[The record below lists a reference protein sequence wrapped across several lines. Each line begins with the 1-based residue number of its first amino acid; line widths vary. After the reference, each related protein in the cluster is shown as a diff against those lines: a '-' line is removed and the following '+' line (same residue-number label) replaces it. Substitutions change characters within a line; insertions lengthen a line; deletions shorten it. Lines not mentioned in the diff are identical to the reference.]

1 MLLRKLICLVLA
13 VTTATAPLSAS
24 AVDLGAAFDN
34 LIGPGVGV
42 SVNQPGRYQS
52 GARNSFSGGGVE
64 VRVPRSANVP
74 QLFSISP
81 PRIEAG
87 CNGISAHF
95 GGFSFIS
102 GREFEALL
110 KQIASGAALGFV
122 TSLVMKTLC
131 PPCEAIVQELKTA
144 AQYAANLAKNSCEFG
159 QKMGRDFLA
168 GLGTSPS
175 GEDKCAMTV
184 SNNNGSQDALFS
196 FSNLCSSLTG
206 VSETLHKWNTDMGA
220 YGPGGGSDAQ
230 KKATLEATKCE
241 LGEGNRT
248 YSRLSTFDK
257 AGMWGS
263 EGTSEAYDRKVILMN
278 LMGADMAWTSAH
290 KTGCQLGDGQDVTY
304 LDDKEKKE
312 MFCPPPLSA
321 DRMVGYYMCGSPQ
334 SLADLAKVSASS
346 SVYRY
351 CANIFT
357 PNTDDTGNK
366 AWKCTSERQGDDG
379 NTGCDVLKLD
389 SIDKVFRGKGF
400 LVSVNELLREAVA
413 RVRNN
418 ESLSADIT
426 RSVGGTSTT
435 YRGRNIIGLI
445 QTAPYPLYQAINAAA
460 VYPSATEDLI
470 DNLSVLV
477 AEQFAYAQFDE
488 VIRVTGRSSTATAVC
503 ISRPQADKLMEFIE
517 KLRSINYERRKMMA
531 ANFQMQQAIT
541 EQIRQVNLA
550 IQRQVM
556 TEDMLATGRVA
567 NAMNQAVSQSI
578 VRNTPATQATP

>member
-1 MLLRKLICLVLA
+1 MLLKKLLCLVLA
-13 VTTATAPLSAS
+13 VTTAIAPLSAN
-24 AVDLGAAFDN
+24 AVDLGKAFDN

-42 SVNQPGRYQS
+42 TVNQPGRYQS
-52 GARNSFSGGGVE
+52 GARNSFSGGGVD
-64 VRVPRSANVP
+64 VRVPRATNVP

-102 GREFEALL
+102 GKEFEALL

-144 AQYAANLAKNSCEFG
+144 AQYAANLAKNSCQFG
-159 QKMGRDFLA
+159 AKLGREFLA

-175 GEDKCAMTV
+175 SEDKCALTV

-196 FSNLCSSLTG
+196 FSSLCNSLEG
-206 VSETLHKWNTDMGA
+206 VSETLHDWNSKLGA
-220 YGPGGGSDAQ
+220 NGDDPQ
-230 KKATLEATKCE
+230 KKKAVQEATKCE
-241 LGEGNRT
+241 MGEGNRT
-248 YSRLSTFDK
+248 WTRLSTFDK

-263 EGTSEAYDRKVILMN
+263 EGSSEAFDRKIILMN

-290 KTGCQLGDGQDVTY
+290 KTGCQLGDGQDVTFM
-304 LDDKEKKE
+304 DAKELKE

-321 DRMVGYYMCGSPQ
+321 DQMVGYYMCGSPQ
-334 SLADLAKVSASS
+334 SLKDLSSLSAGSS
-346 SVYRY
+346 IFRY

-357 PNTDDTGNK
+357 NSATDTGNK
-366 AWKCTSERQGDDG
+366 AWKCTSERPGDDG
-379 NTGCDVLKLD
+379 NTGCDILRLD
-389 SIDKVFRGKGF
+389 DIDKVFKGKGF
-400 LVSVNELLREAVA
+400 LVAVNELLREAVA

-418 ESLSADIT
+418 ESLSADIS
-426 RSVGGTSTT
+426 RGSTT
-435 YRGRNIIGLI
+435 FRGRNIIALI

-488 VIRVTGRSSTATAVC
+488 VIRITGRSSTATAVC
-503 ISRPQADKLMEFIE
+503 ISKPQADKMLEFIE
-517 KLRSINYERRKMMA
+517 KLRSINYERRKLLA

-567 NAMNQAVSQSI
+567 NALNKAVSQNI
-578 VRNTPATQATP
+578 VRESPAAP